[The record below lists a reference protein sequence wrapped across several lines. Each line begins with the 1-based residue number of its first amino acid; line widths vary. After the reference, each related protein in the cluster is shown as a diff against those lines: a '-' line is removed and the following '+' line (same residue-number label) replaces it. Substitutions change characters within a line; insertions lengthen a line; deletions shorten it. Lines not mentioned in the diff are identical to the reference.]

1 MFTVQAAMPRDT
13 VLTQELC
20 ADHQGLSLHPAVRCN
35 AQERQRLEQLCRT
48 TTRPALANE
57 RVQCNSA
64 GQVVLK
70 LKTAYATA
78 PLSLDMERCLNG
90 TGELKIVAAILRL
103 GGDRSAS
110 CRIWDCKPGR
120 RPVHQRGKFSAGCL
134 VGGSAVRAAGTG
146 CAWRG

>member
-57 RVQCNSA
+57 RVQCNSP

-70 LKTAYATA
+70 LKTACATA

-103 GGDRSAS
+103 GGDRIAS
-110 CRIWDCKPGR
+110 CRIWDCKLSARGHHKPNR
-120 RPVHQRGKFSAGCL
+120 RAPPPCR
-134 VGGSAVRAAGTG
+134 
-146 CAWRG
+146 WRSSVC